1 MTGFRKCGIFPL
13 DPNAIDV
20 TRLLPTQ
27 RRPPTT
33 AANMPGGIPHPAAA
47 VLPVTAAT
55 EDPASST
62 TSSPVGT
69 SANAP
74 HPVLDHPLVVAG
86 LVQPDLAEV
95 LTRVQTRRT
104 SFRSITADARVVTGE
119 EYERLLQE
127 REDRARVA
135 AEQRATRAR
144 GAEGRPCQ
152 GGGGAESRPCQS
164 GGRA

>member
-1 MTGFRKCGIFPL
+1 M
-13 DPNAIDV
+13 
-20 TRLLPTQ
+20 
-27 RRPPTT
+27 
-33 AANMPGGIPHPAAA
+33 
-47 VLPVTAAT
+47 
-55 EDPASST
+55 
-62 TSSPVGT
+62 
-69 SANAP
+69 
-74 HPVLDHPLVVAG
+74 
-86 LVQPDLAEV
+86 VQPDLAEV

-152 GGGGAESRPCQS
+152 GGGGAEGAESRPCQ
-164 GGRA
+164 GGGGAEGAEGRRQEGKSPRQGLREHPQLPQATHLL